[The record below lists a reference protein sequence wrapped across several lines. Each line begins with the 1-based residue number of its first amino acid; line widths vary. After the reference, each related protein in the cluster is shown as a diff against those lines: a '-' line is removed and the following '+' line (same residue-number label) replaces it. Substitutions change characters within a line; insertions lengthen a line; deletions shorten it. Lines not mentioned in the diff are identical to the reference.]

1 MWLRCQNIKRK
12 MNWIVERQP
21 WQRGVE
27 VDDAPDM
34 QNPCDENNPVRD
46 GPFSHIFGTA
56 DEGEMSPGWCHVA
69 VVVALEDQRKN
80 SGDGRSCEKN
90 ER

>member
-1 MWLRCQNIKRK
+1 MK
-12 MNWIVERQP
+12 MNWVVKRQP

-34 QNPCDENNPVRD
+34 QNPYGGSNLGRD
-46 GPFSHIFGTA
+46 GPFSLKFGTVV
-56 DEGEMSPGWCHVA
+56 EGERRPGWYHVA
-69 VVVALEDQRKN
+69 VVVAPDYRWKD
-80 SGDGRSCEKN
+80 SGDGWRCEKN